1 MKPTRLLPVVVAAA
15 LLVACESLPEP
26 GNEGPEAA
34 PTETPTECAE
44 VSATEGAPAPVTMMD
59 TFFDPSCL
67 AVSST
72 QAITLANAG
81 NLDHNF
87 TIQGSDLSI
96 DVSPGE
102 EDETG
107 EVGDFVE
114 AGTYRFFCR
123 FHEDQ
128 GMVGSITVE

>member
-1 MKPTRLLPVVVAAA
+1 MKRSGFPIVLAAA
-15 LLVACESLPEP
+15 VLVACNALPEP
-26 GNEGPEAA
+26 GEGEPEAT

-72 QAITLANAG
+72 QAITLTNAG

-87 TIQGSDLSI
+87 TIQGSDLSM
-96 DVSPGE
+96 DLSPGDE
-102 EDETG
+102 EETG

-114 AGTYRFFCR
+114 AGTFRFFCR